1 MIIDP
6 KSRMARLAMTRRRF
20 SEIAVALSMVVLF
33 AALPA
38 SVMAGDYKL
47 GVSDR
52 VKIKVQE
59 WPDLNGEYAVTPEG
73 AVSLPLIGNIGAVG
87 MGLNDLAKEIS
98 DRLQQRS
105 ERAERVLTAVE
116 IAQYRPFG
124 IMGDVQRPG
133 QYPYRP
139 GLAVIEAISI
149 AGGYYRPELGLLR
162 LGRDVAVAS
171 GEIHTQSAKLN
182 RLLAREARLRA
193 ALDGRDDIPLPPE
206 LAKQKDDPEISVIMK
221 NEQGALTLEDEMKRS
236 ENAAVESIKS
246 LYQNEIE
253 SLHGHVKALTQEQ
266 DSIGTQLKE
275 MRSMAARG
283 LALAPTM
290 FALERSLAQVASQ
303 QMATETAIVRAQ
315 ENITLAEQRVS
326 QAQQERRG
334 IKTKDLE
341 KTRDEI
347 ADAREKIATATQ
359 LLHEA
364 QISAPAEA
372 RERSSQNGDR
382 PSFTILRRDGET
394 IREVAAD
401 ETTLVAPDDLIK
413 IPTVRLP
420 SGAFLNLSRADPPVR

>member
-1 MIIDP
+1 MI
-6 KSRMARLAMTRRRF
+6 KRRF
-20 SEIAVALSMVVLF
+20 SEIAAALSLAVLF

-38 SVMAGDYKL
+38 SVLAGDYKL

-59 WPDLNGEYAVTPEG
+59 WPDLNGDYTVTPEG
-73 AVSLPLIGNIGAVG
+73 AVSLPLIGNIDVVG
-87 MGLNDLAKEIS
+87 IGLNDLATEIS

-105 ERAERVLTAVE
+105 ERGERVLTAVE
-116 IAQYRPFG
+116 IAQYRPFA
-124 IMGDVQRPG
+124 ILGDVQRPG

-139 GLAVIEAISI
+139 GLTVIEAISI

-182 RLLAREARLRA
+182 RLLAREARLTA
-193 ALDGRDDIPLPPE
+193 AIDGRDDIPLPPE
-206 LAKQKDDPEISVIMK
+206 LAKQKDDPEIAAIMK
-221 NEQGALTLEDEMKRS
+221 NEQDALALENEMRRS
-236 ENAAVESIKS
+236 ETAEVESIKS
-246 LYQNEIE
+246 LYQNEIGT
-253 SLHGHVKALTQEQ
+253 LHGHVQALTKEH
-266 DSIGTQLKE
+266 DSIETQLDQ

-290 FALERSLAQVASQ
+290 FALERSSAQVASE
-303 QMATETAIVRAQ
+303 QMAAETGIVRAQ
-315 ENITLAEQRVS
+315 ESIKLAEQRVS
-326 QAQQERRG
+326 QAQQDRRV
-334 IKTKDLE
+334 IETRDLE

-347 ADAREKIATATQ
+347 ANAREKIVTATQ

-364 QISAPAEA
+364 QTSAPAEA
-372 RERSSQNGDR
+372 RERLSGNGDR

-394 IREVAAD
+394 LREVTAD
-401 ETTLVAPDDLIK
+401 ETTLVAPDDVIK

-420 SGAFLNLSRADPPVR
+420 SGTFLNLSRADTPTR

>member
-1 MIIDP
+1 
-6 KSRMARLAMTRRRF
+6 MTKRRF
-20 SEIAVALSMVVLF
+20 SEIALALSM
-33 AALPA
+33 AALFSILPT
-38 SVMAGDYKL
+38 STMAGDYKL
-47 GVSDR
+47 GISDR

-59 WPDLNGEYAVTPEG
+59 WPDLNGEYTVTPGG
-73 AVSLPLIGNIGAVG
+73 AVSLPLIGNIVAAG

-116 IAQYRPFG
+116 VAQYRPFA

-133 QYPYRP
+133 QYAYRP
-139 GLAVIEAISI
+139 GLTVIEAISI

-171 GEIHTQSAKLN
+171 GEIQTQSAKLN
-182 RLLAREARLRA
+182 RLLAREARLKA
-193 ALDGRDDIPLPPE
+193 ALDGRDNVPLPPE
-206 LAKQKDDPEISVIMK
+206 LARQKDDPEISAIMK
-221 NEQGALTLEDEMKRS
+221 NEQDALVLESEMKRS
-236 ENAAVESIKS
+236 ENAATKSIKS

-253 SLHGHVKALTQEQ
+253 SLNGHVQALRQEQ

-303 QMATETAIVRAQ
+303 QMGTETAIVRAR

-326 QAQQERRG
+326 QAQQERRSLE
-334 IKTKDLE
+334 TRDLQ

-347 ADAREKIATATQ
+347 ADAREKIATSTQ

-364 QISAPAEA
+364 QASAPAEA
-372 RERSSQNGDR
+372 RELVSPSGDR
-382 PSFTILRRDGET
+382 PSFVILRRDGET

-401 ETTLVAPDDLIK
+401 ETTLVAPDDVIK

-420 SGAFLNLSRADPPVR
+420 SGTFLNLSRASPPVR